1 MGEELTV
8 REQAPH
14 TRGAP
19 QVSVCVSRHLKPG
32 GRLAVLELGEPTF
45 LPARWFVKYCV
56 SLGVQVSCVSLW
68 CASQLRKSMVCKS
81 AA

>member
-56 SLGVQVSCVSLW
+56 SLW